1 MASNRSL
8 RSSSKQ
14 RRASKDQ
21 ASEIRDVTKSAG
33 ASVVAGVSA
42 EKPTRF
48 SEASPSKD
56 IAPRRRGRPPSDPS
70 VGPASTAKRTAKYR
84 ERLEEETRALVGALR
99 SAVWA
104 LDRLGDHHHLGW
116 MFWGT
121 KKVTLDAIRRLEPA
135 FAPELEY
142 LEARSKA
149 YVLEMHKHRAAPKP
163 PEGPK
168 RGSILLA
175 DSVFSTDAAGNVL
188 QDGKKTGFKVAP
200 QIVSW
205 RLVEERPVRSR
216 KVQDCTLQSAE
227 DALLVAATILIE
239 RGKGGP
245 LETICPPLDTWQPWA
260 QEFPM
265 PEVTDPPVEV
275 LSNLREA
282 VASGSDAAATRK
294 VGRKRKPKPLG
305 SASLPE
311 RPGPVGG
318 TTGKARRSR
327 A

>member
-14 RRASKDQ
+14 RRTSKDQ
-21 ASEIRDVTKSAG
+21 ASEIRDVTKSAEISQ
-33 ASVVAGVSA
+33 APGVSA
-42 EKPTRF
+42 GKPTRL
-48 SEASPSKD
+48 SQASPLKD
-56 IAPRRRGRPPSDPS
+56 VSPRRRGRPPSDPS
-70 VGPASTAKRTAKYR
+70 AGPASTAKRTAKYR

-99 SAVWA
+99 SAIWA

-116 MFWGT
+116 MFWDT
-121 KKVTLDAIRRLEPA
+121 KKLTLDAIRRHEPA

-142 LEARSKA
+142 LEARSKS
-149 YVLEMHKHRAAPKP
+149 YVLEVHKHRAAPKP
-163 PEGPK
+163 PKGPK
-168 RGSILLA
+168 RGSILLS

-200 QIVSW
+200 HIVSW

-282 VASGSDAAATRK
+282 EVNAPVADGEGKVRRRTKSGLR
-294 VGRKRKPKPLG
+294 G
-305 SASLPE
+305 SGALPNRPE
-311 RPGPVGG
+311 RVGG
-318 TTGKARRSR
+318 TTGKVKRSKV
-327 A
+327 